1 MTPLHSLGQIK
12 ARLRSVSLT
21 ALSVSGGMVLL
32 YLLTLLLHSH
42 GSHVLEFSP
51 ASVLTGNIWQ
61 LVTAGFIENSLLAL
75 ICNIIVL
82 CITNRFLEPV
92 WGAVEYLKFLLIINT
107 ATYCVNLVIYI
118 VGYILLRDEAFLYH
132 PFCGGQG
139 LVGGLLVGLKQ
150 LIPDHVLN
158 HAISGLRV
166 RHIPLSLF
174 LVDLLLVLLRV
185 TTTRHLTVLMSGLA
199 AAWIYLRYFQIRDSG
214 SRGDFS
220 DALSIASFF
229 PESAQP
235 HVLRYSTAV
244 TAKVEGFL
252 KPKPPAP
259 VTIATEVRPD
269 AVTERRKQIA
279 LQALNER
286 LGGGEEVDWPSSS
299 DSEAEVKTD
308 VEVV

>member
-12 ARLRSVSLT
+12 ARLRSISLT

-32 YLLTLLLHSH
+32 YILTLLLHSYK
-42 GSHVLEFSP
+42 SHVLEFTP

-61 LVTAGFIENSLLAL
+61 LVTAGFIENSLIAL
-75 ICNIIVL
+75 LCNIITL

-92 WGAVEYLKFLLIINT
+92 WGAIEYIKFIIIVNT
-107 ATYCVNLVIYI
+107 AAYCVNLVIYI
-118 VGYILLRDEAFLYH
+118 VGYILLRDETFLYY

-139 LVGGLLVGLKQ
+139 LVGGLFVGLKQ

-158 HAISGLRV
+158 QNVSGVRV
-166 RHIPLSLF
+166 RHIPLAMF
-174 LVDLLLVLLRV
+174 LVDVLLVLLRV
-185 TTTRHLTVLMSGLA
+185 TTTRHLTVLMAGLA

-244 TAKVEGFL
+244 TDRVEGFL
-252 KPKPPAP
+252 KPKPSAP
-259 VTIATEVRPD
+259 TTVTTEIRQD

-286 LGGGEEVDWPSSS
+286 LGGSEEVDWPSSS
-299 DSEAEVKTD
+299 DSDAEVKTD